1 MKKENTRIFF
11 VCYIA
16 YLFIYVAR
24 LNLSMAA
31 SGLRDMQILTMEQIG
46 LLGSAFSVIYAC
58 GRLFSG
64 ILSDRIAPWKMIS
77 AGLLLC
83 GFSNIFF
90 GLFPPFAAILLL
102 WGMNALSQSMLQTI
116 GIIGGADGPTAVF
129 VTGRENLDI
138 DSIKSLLDGV
148 DPTAL
153 LPDLSGLFGSLE
165 TVCRWAV
172 MIGPVLLL
180 AAGLAYLFLSPKEA
194 NYYFGYRTYFGMGSV
209 HAWRFTQ
216 RLAGA
221 ILGGLGL
228 ILTVIMLIVSSG
240 FGKLE
245 VMDMVWRAVSCLTW
259 EAALALLAN
268 VTVAAAAAATFDRN
282 GEFRK
287 KKKK

>member
-1 MKKENTRIFF
+1 MSTTPTE
-11 VCYIA
+11 
-16 YLFIYVAR
+16 
-24 LNLSMAA
+24 
-31 SGLRDMQILTMEQIG
+31 
-46 LLGSAFSVIYAC
+46 LLETAKS
-58 GRLFSG
+58 
-64 ILSDRIAPWKMIS
+64 
-77 AGLLLC
+77 
-83 GFSNIFF
+83 
-90 GLFPPFAAILLL
+90 
-102 WGMNALSQSMLQTI
+102 I

-129 VTGRENLDI
+129 VAGQEDLDI
-138 DSIKSLLDGV
+138 ESIKSLLDGF
-148 DPTAL
+148 DPAGL

-216 RLAGA
+216 RLAG
-221 ILGGLGL
+221 ITLGGLGL
-228 ILTVIMLIVSSG
+228 ILTVVMLFISMG

-245 VMDMVWRAVSCLTW
+245 VMDMVWQAVSCLVW
-259 EAALALLAN
+259 EAVLALLAN
-268 VTVAAAAAATFDRN
+268 ITVAAAAAFTFDRN